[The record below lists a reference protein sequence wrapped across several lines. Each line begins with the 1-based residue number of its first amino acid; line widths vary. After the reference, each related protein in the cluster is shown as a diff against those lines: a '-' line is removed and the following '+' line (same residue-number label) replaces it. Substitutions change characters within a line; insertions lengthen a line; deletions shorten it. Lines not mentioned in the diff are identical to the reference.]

1 MCVCVGVW
9 VCVCAHVRL
18 RVFVCY
24 NISTITLLLF
34 IIINRLGYV
43 FWTDYGMKK
52 IERAYLN
59 GTGPPTTVIER
70 GLEQPTGNLYH
81 YVMQ

>member
-1 MCVCVGVW
+1 MHVCVCVLVCVL
-9 VCVCAHVRL
+9 VCVC
-18 RVFVCY
+18 VCVYY
-24 NISTITLLLF
+24 NIRTITLLLF

-59 GTGPPTTVIER
+59 GSGPLTTIIGR
-70 GLEQPTGNLYH
+70 GLEQPTGN
-81 YVMQ
+81 